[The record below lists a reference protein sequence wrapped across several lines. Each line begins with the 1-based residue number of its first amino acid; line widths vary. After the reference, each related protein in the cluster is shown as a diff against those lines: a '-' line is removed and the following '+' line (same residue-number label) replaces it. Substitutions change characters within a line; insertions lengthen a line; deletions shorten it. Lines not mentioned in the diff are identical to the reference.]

1 VVVWVSWF
9 GGFVDEWTRLGGR
22 FADNPENVRWFLL
35 GRGPVYG
42 AAVRCLCGGLVQAS
56 VRLFGGTGAP
66 SPLSSGALQFCRF
79 CRCRKVG
86 EGSRVSQPGRRDLHK
101 RMWAAGRQPGSAIRA
116 STSLR
121 GDRNGVDGT
130 LGFGAAAGVKAQ
142 VQGKCWRGV
151 LRSEGLAAGQD
162 WRGRVERG
170 LGKFQRRTGVPG
182 RLWRVRLV
190 RFCLV
195 E

>member
-1 VVVWVSWF
+1 MSGLGWVVGLLTTPRMCV
-9 GGFVDEWTRLGGR
+9 GFSL
-22 FADNPENVRWFLL
+22 
-35 GRGPVYG
+35 
-42 AAVRCLCGGLVQAS
+42 AAVLCMVLRFGAFVVGGLVQAS

-170 LGKFQRRTGVPG
+170 LGKFQRPTGVPG
-182 RLWRVRLV
+182 RLWRVTLGP
-190 RFCLV
+190 FSLV